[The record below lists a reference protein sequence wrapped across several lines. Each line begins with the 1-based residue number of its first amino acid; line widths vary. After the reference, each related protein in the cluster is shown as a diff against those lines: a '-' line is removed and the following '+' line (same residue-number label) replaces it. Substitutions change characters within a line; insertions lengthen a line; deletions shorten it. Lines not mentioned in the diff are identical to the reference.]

1 MRFLLMIVSLGIL
14 LAGCG
19 YETLDEAIAK
29 DLPYEVEDVLL
40 IKEINGVSI
49 VLYTTL
55 PDQEEMP
62 HINGP
67 VLARAYF
74 KKNDRGKWENTG
86 GNGWE
91 HLENNQF
98 TVYND
103 FYTETDQNGN
113 EVIDIPTITGEINN
127 LEITSIETLSLG
139 EKVYKKA
146 TIVDKGGLRYYL
158 AVGRINAVK
167 GLSEDG
173 KVIDFQSWQ
182 VGDYPAPEE

>member
-19 YETLDEAIAK
+19 YKTLDEAIAK

-40 IKEINGVSI
+40 VKEINGVSI
-49 VLYTTL
+49 VLYTTI

-62 HINGP
+62 HIKGA

-74 KKNDRGKWENTG
+74 KKNERGKWENTG

-91 HLENNQF
+91 HQENNQF
-98 TVYND
+98 TVYHD
-103 FYTETDQNGN
+103 YYTETDHNGT
-113 EVIDIPTITGEINN
+113 EVINIPTIIGEINN
-127 LEITSIETLSLG
+127 LEITRIETLSLG
-139 EKVYKKA
+139 EEEYKQA
-146 TIVDKGGLRYYL
+146 TVVEKDGRRYYL
-158 AVGRINAVK
+158 AIGQINAVK

-173 KVIDFQSWQ
+173 KVVDFQSWQ
-182 VGDYPAPEE
+182 IGDHPAPKE